1 MFYDLF
7 YLAAAPVFLPRL
19 IWRMIRSGRY
29 REGWKEKLLGRAG
42 LSAPRGRRIWVHAVS
57 VGEVSCAVPL
67 VAALDELDGVEVVVS
82 TTTETGQAVA
92 RKRFGRERVFY
103 CPFDFAH
110 AVSAAFDRVR
120 PEVLVLVELEIWPN
134 MIAEARRRKVPAVV
148 VNGRMS
154 QRSFR
159 GYARVLPFISRALRS
174 VWYWSVQ
181 TEEYARRLRSLG
193 VPAERIGITSSLKYD
208 AASLEPDHA
217 LRARIRDEFGIGDD
231 EVVLVAGSTHRGE
244 EEAVLDA
251 AGEMRVILAPR
262 HPERWDEVEELL
274 KERGFNYVRR
284 TRLGEP
290 AGPQPVILLDTMGE
304 LSSVYQAA
312 EIVFVGGSLVPRGG
326 QNPIEPASVGKP
338 VVFGPNMWN
347 FDEAKTA
354 LLDAGA
360 AMEVRDRARLIR
372 VAGDLADSHQKR
384 RRMGLRA
391 REVVVSRRGATRANV
406 RLVENALEK
415 RLGRK

>member
-7 YLAAAPVFLPRL
+7 YLMAAPVFLPRVL
-19 IWRMIRSGRY
+19 RRMIRSGKY
-29 REGWKEKLLGRAG
+29 RAGWKEKLLGRANVPP
-42 LSAPRGRRIWVHAVS
+42 PRGRRVWVHAVS
-57 VGEVSCAVPL
+57 VGEVSCAAPL
-67 VAALDELDGVEVVVS
+67 VDALDGLDGVEAVVS
-82 TTTETGQAVA
+82 TTTETGQNVA
-92 RKRFGRERVFY
+92 RKRFGKERVFY
-103 CPFDFAH
+103 CPLDFTH
-110 AVSAAFDRVR
+110 AVSAAFDRVK

-134 MIAEARRRKVPAVV
+134 MMSEARRRGVPALV

-154 QRSFR
+154 ESSFR
-159 GYARVLPFISRALRS
+159 GYARVLPFVARALRS

-193 VPAERIGITSSLKYD
+193 VARERIGVTSSLKYD
-208 AASLEPDHA
+208 AASLEPDYA

-231 EVVLVAGSTHRGE
+231 EVVLVAGSTHRTE

-262 HPERWDEVEELL
+262 HPERWGEVEELL
-274 KERGFNYVRR
+274 KERGFNCVRR

-312 EIVFVGGSLVPRGG
+312 EIVFVGGSMVPHGG

-338 VVFGPNMWN
+338 VLFGPNMWN

-354 LLDAGA
+354 LLEAGA
-360 AMEVRDRARLIR
+360 AVEVRDRAEFVR
-372 VAGDLADSHQKR
+372 VLGQLADSHRTR
-384 RRMGLRA
+384 RRMGRRA

-406 RLVENALEK
+406 RLVEKALER
-415 RLGRK
+415 RLKGK